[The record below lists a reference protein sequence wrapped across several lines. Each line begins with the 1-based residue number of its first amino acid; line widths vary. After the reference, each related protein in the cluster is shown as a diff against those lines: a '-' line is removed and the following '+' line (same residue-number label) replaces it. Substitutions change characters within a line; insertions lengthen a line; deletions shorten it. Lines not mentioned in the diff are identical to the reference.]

1 LTVRRISV
9 KQFREELT
17 RIVANLRGYEPQ
29 QVILFGSF
37 ARGDYHALSDVD
49 LLIVK
54 ETDTPFVER
63 IGQVLALC
71 EGKGVL
77 PVEPLVYTPAELAQ
91 MQQGRNP
98 LIEQALS
105 EGIVIDE
112 CESSRSRS
120 LADPGSA

>member
-1 LTVRRISV
+1 MRRLSPQ
-9 KQFREELT
+9 QFQEKLT
-17 RIVANLRGYEPQ
+17 RIVAALRGYGPQ

-54 ETDTPFVER
+54 ETERPFVER

-71 EGKGVL
+71 EGDGTL
-77 PVEPLVYTPAELAQ
+77 SVEPLVYTPEELRQ
-91 MQQGRNP
+91 MQQSRNP
-98 LIEQALS
+98 FIEQVLS
-105 EGIVIDE
+105 EGILIYE
-112 CESSRSRS
+112 RESSGSGS